1 MAKSVLITRVA
12 LGVLIVLFLSG
23 LAVWVTRLPSINAYL
38 PAPSNLSSVVISQPA
53 DGGMVFLKDLVPV
66 DVQAATRAEVDH
78 FELWINGLKGGTA
91 SGKPA
96 ASERFMYSV
105 AIPWNPDATGE
116 FTLVVRAVG
125 AGWTEDSNAVRVSVV
140 DPAALMV
147 GPTYLPQAGDTLN
160 TVADKFNLPPLALGI
175 ANPKIPGLDDPLPS
189 SQPVNIPNLPPA
201 PLPGQPPSG
210 PSSDLPSGA
219 AVDPAASAPND
230 FSSWFDINL
239 LTRLKPVQHL
249 PTAPWLL
256 RSWLGC
262 DVNLYIRDNSDNEL
276 GFFIYRLDPGASDFT
291 RIATLGPHKGLA
303 FIEYDDKGLYGKYQ
317 YYASAYNALGE
328 AASDPTAVVI
338 NDSSCAKTESM
349 YLKLTNLHLTPAVG
363 ADKAYCYYST
373 RDGSWSRLPA
383 DPNAFVYPAGGNDFD
398 LGSQLPGTQALP
410 PQTKLQFNCWGWRG
424 GALTPL
430 GSGSLT
436 VGDSAGKP
444 LEVKGDNFALTGSL
458 SSFFAPP
465 ISHIYKDP
473 PIIMPPKNLTST
485 AYLDVCVNH
494 FPPPLEFLGG
504 LFCKA
509 AVDSR
514 STILVWDWSP
524 EPLSVSDIDGYHIY
538 KTYPGGKP
546 ALIKTIND
554 RTQTVLI
561 QPPEPAGKAAPC
573 YFARA
578 YKGTDES
585 SNSNT
590 YCRISDIIVYVSSP
604 VKTVSLSPVAVYT
617 QDWLDYDKPTFGF
630 CKEGLGGDAMFAL
643 KDGQFASGYEY
654 SYDSSRC
661 TEWIDHIYRGR
672 LVFDVSGIKGAVTSA
687 TLYYTQAATDSGDYL
702 FPQSCADTVNL
713 ITLTSGDDAN
723 TWRLISNLPKLGESG
738 SKHSA
743 DVTEAVQSWVLG
755 EDSNLGFLFRGRDE
769 TLPRKSN
776 DVCWSDYG
784 GFSLAVTYYTLSK

>member
-140 DPAALMV
+140 DPAALTV

-160 TVADKFNLPPLALGI
+160 TVADKFNLPALALGI
-175 ANPKIPGLDDPLPS
+175 ANPKIPGLDDLLPS
-189 SQPVNIPNLPPA
+189 GQSVNIPNLPPA
-201 PLPGQPPSG
+201 PLPDQPPSG

-219 AVDPAASAPND
+219 AVDPAASAPNN
-230 FSSWFDINL
+230 FSSWFDINV

-338 NDSSCAKTESM
+338 NDPSCAKPESM
-349 YLKLTNLHLTPAVG
+349 IIKLTDLHLTPAAG

-373 RDGSWSRLPA
+373 QAGFWSRLPA
-383 DPNAFVYPAGGNDFD
+383 DPNAFVYPTGGNDFD
-398 LGSQLPGTQALP
+398 LSSQLPGHPALP
-410 PQTKLQFNCWGWRG
+410 PGTKLQFDCWG
-424 GALTPL
+424 GALARL
-430 GSGSLT
+430 GAGSLT
-436 VGDSAGKP
+436 IPGDSAGKP
-444 LEVKGDNFALTGSL
+444 LLVKGKDFDLTASL
-458 SSFFAPP
+458 GSFFTPP
-465 ISHIYKDP
+465 VPHTLGIVPGIT
-473 PIIMPPKNLTST
+473 PPKNLAST
-485 AYLDVCVNH
+485 AYLDTCVNH
-494 FPPPLEFLGG
+494 FPPPMEFLGG

-509 AVDSR
+509 AVDTKSI
-514 STILVWDWSP
+514 ILVWDWSP
-524 EPLSVSDIDGYHIY
+524 DPLTVSDINGYHVY
-538 KTYPGGKP
+538 KSYPGGKP
-546 ALIKTIND
+546 ALIKTIVD

-561 QPPEPAGKAAPC
+561 QPSEPAGKAAPC

-578 YKGTDES
+578 YRGTDES
-585 SNSNT
+585 ANSNT
-590 YCRISDIIVYVSSP
+590 YCWKPDA
-604 VKTVSLSPVAVYT
+604 TVVETVFLSPASMFT
-617 QDWLDYDKPTFGF
+617 QDILSYDKGGVLSF

-643 KDGQFASGYEY
+643 KDGQVASGYEY
-654 SYDSSRC
+654 TYDERRC
-661 TEWIDHIYRGR
+661 STWIDHYYRGR
-672 LVFDVSGIKGAVTSA
+672 LVFDLSGIKGAVTSA
-687 TLYYTQAATDSGDYL
+687 TLYYTQAAYDSRYFL
-702 FPQSCADTVNL
+702 FEQSCAATVNL
-713 ITLTSGDDAN
+713 ITETSGDDASD
-723 TWRLISNLPKLGESG
+723 WRSISDLPKLGTSG

-743 DVTEAVQSWVLG
+743 DVTEAVQAWVLG
-755 EDSNLGFLFRGRDE
+755 EDPNLGFLLRGRDE
-769 TLPRKSN
+769 SLPEKTN
-776 DVCWSDYG
+776 DICWSDYG